1 MTGPMTFSSASIAKS
16 ARSTRSSSTIFEK
29 SWQAVLS
36 KRVRRSEDRAGE
48 FFEDVIVARS

>member
-1 MTGPMTFSSASIAKS
+1 MTFSSASIAKS